1 MKNIKNIIKILIVFT
16 VIILSSGII
25 YCAEIGETISKIKN
39 NSIDSIKLKNGIN
52 YVDINGDGIKDIIM
66 KGYRG
71 HITAHSFSVYSIYV
85 YKKLEIGDLCEWQ
98 IVSIGGK
105 GGFAGDDIGK
115 YAISTHQGADCV
127 LREIRLARF
136 NKNAPYYLVIADRP
150 IGETYIDSKNVK
162 FTFYKLIYLED
173 ENRFVYEKDK
183 ELYSKNKYCDVDE
196 AFAKELGY

>member
-1 MKNIKNIIKILIVFT
+1 MINKQNIMKILIVFT
-16 VIILSSGII
+16 IIIFSSEII
-25 YCAEIGETISKIKN
+25 YCAEISETISKIKKN
-39 NSIDSIKLKNGIN
+39 TIDSVKLKNGIN
-52 YVDINGDGIKDIIM
+52 YVDINGDGKQDIIM
-66 KGYRG
+66 KGYRD

-85 YKKLEIGDLCEWQ
+85 YKNLQREEPCEWQ
-98 IVSIGGK
+98 IVSMGGK

-136 NKNAPYYLVIADRP
+136 NKNSPYYLVIADRP
-150 IGETYIDSKNVK
+150 IGESYIDSKNVK

-183 ELYSKNKYCDVDE
+183 ELYSKNKYCDVNK